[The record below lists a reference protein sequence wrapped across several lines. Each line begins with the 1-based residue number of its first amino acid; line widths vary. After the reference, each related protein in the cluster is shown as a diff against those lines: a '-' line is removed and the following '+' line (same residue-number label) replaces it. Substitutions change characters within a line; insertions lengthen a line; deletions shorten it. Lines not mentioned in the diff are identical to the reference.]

1 MVRYFIM
8 RQNTFF
14 SERFRLNEWQ
24 EKINP
29 KWLCFQDFYKTPR
42 RCILTASIGENVP
55 FPDIVIAPFLLLS
68 NLMMDV
74 VKLYGEPVYKRDVII
89 ISEHNQQSKQYYLT
103 MLETA
108 GQGRIL
114 LEESNLFCMDIKNQK
129 EIVVS
134 QDFAESILRRGAVGI
149 DLEEIEEGKV
159 YGK

>member
-1 MVRYFIM
+1 MRYFIM

>member
-1 MVRYFIM
+1 M

-108 GQGRIL
+108 GKGRIL

>member
-108 GQGRIL
+108 GKGRIL

-149 DLEEIEEGKV
+149 DLEEIEEGKG

>member
-1 MVRYFIM
+1 MRYFIM
-8 RQNTFF
+8 RQHLFF

-42 RCILTASIGENVP
+42 RCVLTASIGENVP
-55 FPDIVIAPFLLLS
+55 L
-68 NLMMDV
+68 MDV
-74 VKLYGEPVYKRDVII
+74 VKIYSEPIYKRDVII
-89 ISEHNQQSKQYYLT
+89 INEQNLESKQYYLS
-103 MLETA
+103 MLESV

-114 LEESNLFCMDIKNQK
+114 WEDSNLFYIDIENHK

-134 QDFAESILRRGAVGI
+134 QDFAESILRRGTIGI
-149 DLEEIEEGKV
+149 DLEEIDEEKF

>member
-108 GQGRIL
+108 GKGRIL

>member
-89 ISEHNQQSKQYYLT
+89 ISEHNQQSEQYYLT

-108 GQGRIL
+108 GKGRIL

>member
-1 MVRYFIM
+1 MRYFIM
-8 RQNTFF
+8 RQHPFF

-42 RCILTASIGENVP
+42 RCVLTASIGENVP
-55 FPDIVIAPFLLLS
+55 FPDIVTAPFLLLS

-74 VKLYGEPVYKRDVII
+74 VKIYSEPIYKRDVII
-89 ISEHNQQSKQYYLT
+89 INEQNLESKQYYLS
-103 MLETA
+103 MLESV

-114 LEESNLFCMDIKNQK
+114 WEDSNLFYIDIENHK

-134 QDFAESILRRGAVGI
+134 QDFAESILRRGTIGI
-149 DLEEIEEGKV
+149 DLEEIDEEKF

>member
-1 MVRYFIM
+1 MRYFIM

-108 GQGRIL
+108 GKGRIL

>member
-1 MVRYFIM
+1 MRYFIM
-8 RQNTFF
+8 RQHLFF

-42 RCILTASIGENVP
+42 RCVLTASIGENVP
-55 FPDIVIAPFLLLS
+55 FPDIVTAPFLLLS

-74 VKLYGEPVYKRDVII
+74 VKIYSEPIYKRDVII
-89 ISEHNQQSKQYYLT
+89 INEQNLESKQYYLS
-103 MLETA
+103 MLESV

-114 LEESNLFCMDIKNQK
+114 WEDSNLFYIDIENHK

-134 QDFAESILRRGAVGI
+134 QDFAESILRRGTIGI
-149 DLEEIEEGKV
+149 DLEEIDEEKF

>member
-1 MVRYFIM
+1 MRYFIM
-8 RQNTFF
+8 RQHLFF

-42 RCILTASIGENVP
+42 RCVLTASIGENVP
-55 FPDIVIAPFLLLS
+55 FPDIVTAPFLLLS
-68 NLMMDV
+68 NLM
-74 VKLYGEPVYKRDVII
+74 II
-89 ISEHNQQSKQYYLT
+89 NEQNLESKQYYLS
-103 MLETA
+103 MLESV

-114 LEESNLFCMDIKNQK
+114 WEDSNLFYIDIENHK

-134 QDFAESILRRGAVGI
+134 QDFAESILRRGTIGI
-149 DLEEIEEGKV
+149 DLEEIDEEKF

>member
-108 GQGRIL
+108 GKGRIL
-114 LEESNLFCMDIKNQK
+114 LEESNLFCMDIKNQM

>member
-1 MVRYFIM
+1 M

>member
-14 SERFRLNEWQ
+14 SVRFRLNEWQ

-108 GQGRIL
+108 GKGRIL

>member
-1 MVRYFIM
+1 MRYFIM
-8 RQNTFF
+8 RQHPFF

-42 RCILTASIGENVP
+42 RCVLTASIGENVP
-55 FPDIVIAPFLLLS
+55 FPDIVTAPFLLLS

-74 VKLYGEPVYKRDVII
+74 VKIYSEPIYKRDVII
-89 ISEHNQQSKQYYLT
+89 INEQNLESKQYYLS
-103 MLETA
+103 MLESV

-114 LEESNLFCMDIKNQK
+114 WEDSNLFYIDIENHK

-134 QDFAESILRRGAVGI
+134 QDFAESILRRGIIGI
-149 DLEEIEEGKV
+149 DLEEIDEEKF

>member
-8 RQNTFF
+8 RQHPFF
-14 SERFRLNEWQ
+14 SERFRLSEWQ

-29 KWLCFQDFYKTPR
+29 KWLCFQEFYKTPR
-42 RCILTASIGENVP
+42 RCVLTASIGENVP
-55 FPDIVIAPFLLLS
+55 FPDIVTTPFLLLS

-74 VKLYGEPVYKRDVII
+74 VKIYGEPVYKRDVII
-89 ISEHNQQSKQYYLT
+89 INEQNMQSKQYYLS
-103 MLETA
+103 MLETV

-114 LEESNLFCMDIKNQK
+114 WEDSNLFYIDSKKQK
-129 EIVVS
+129 EIIVS

-149 DLEEIEEGKV
+149 DLEEINEGKF

>member
-74 VKLYGEPVYKRDVII
+74 VKLYGAPVYKRDVII
-89 ISEHNQQSKQYYLT
+89 ISEHNQQRKQYYLT

-108 GQGRIL
+108 GKGRIL

>member
-1 MVRYFIM
+1 MRYFIM

-108 GQGRIL
+108 GKGRIL

-134 QDFAESILRRGAVGI
+134 QAFAESILRRGAVGI

>member
-108 GQGRIL
+108 GKGRIL

-149 DLEEIEEGKV
+149 DLEDIEEGKV